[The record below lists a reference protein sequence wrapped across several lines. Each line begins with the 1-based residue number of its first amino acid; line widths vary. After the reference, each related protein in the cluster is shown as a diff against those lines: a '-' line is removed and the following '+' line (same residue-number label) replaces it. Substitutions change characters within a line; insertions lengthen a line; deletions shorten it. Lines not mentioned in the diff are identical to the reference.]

1 MQRMWIGLGGLTGCA
16 AVAVAAVL
24 AHAVPDISPAARRA
38 AESGL
43 QMQGWHTLAMIGA
56 ALWAPRGSVRS
67 WYVAQGAAAAFFVGM
82 LMFCGATYSVGLA
95 GVSLGVVAPIGGTL
109 LMLGWLL
116 LTVSALIPPGRRR

>member
-1 MQRMWIGLGGLTGCA
+1 MQRMWIGLGGLTGCT
-16 AVAVAAVL
+16 AVAMAAVL
-24 AHAVPDISPAARRA
+24 AHAVPDIAPAARRA

-43 QMQGWHTLAMIGA
+43 QMQGWHTLAMMAA

-67 WYVAQGAAAAFFVGM
+67 WYVAQAAAAAFFIGM

-116 LTVSALIPPGRRR
+116 LTVSALIPPGRR

>member
-1 MQRMWIGLGGLTGCA
+1 MQRLWIGLAGLTGCA
-16 AVAVAAVL
+16 AVAMGAVL

-43 QMQGWHTLAMIGA
+43 QMQGWHTLAMMGA

-67 WYVAQGAAAAFFVGM
+67 WYIAQGAAAAFFVGM
-82 LMFCGATYSVGLA
+82 LLFCGATYSFGLA
-95 GVSLGVVAPIGGTL
+95 GVSLGVVAPTGGFL

-116 LTVSALIPPGRRR
+116 LTVSAVLPPSGRR